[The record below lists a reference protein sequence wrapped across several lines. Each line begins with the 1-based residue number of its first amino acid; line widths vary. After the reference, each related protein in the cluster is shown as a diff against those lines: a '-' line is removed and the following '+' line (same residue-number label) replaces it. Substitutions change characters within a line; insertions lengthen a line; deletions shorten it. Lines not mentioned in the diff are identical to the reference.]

1 MSHKWHCSKAVKT
14 MVMVAMDDVAM
25 DVIVGMAVDARLHG
39 TCAITVSNDCGGC
52 TSSGHTISCKVR
64 MNYL

>member
-1 MSHKWHCSKAVKT
+1 